1 MSNKD
6 ELINALQ
13 KKALG
18 NEITLINEEFTQ
30 NEKGEFVLSKRTK
43 KTTINDIDT
52 TALLKLIEI
61 NEKEEQSEYDQLKKL
76 TDEELRKLAIKY
88 ALELIEE
95 EQSKRKRNK

>member
-1 MSNKD
+1 M
-6 ELINALQ
+6 
-13 KKALG
+13 
-18 NEITLINEEFTQ
+18 
-30 NEKGEFVLSKRTK
+30 SKRTK